1 MWSKRSMMQHE
12 DKHMMGSIMRSMSM
26 MNEEHILRMTEE
38 GVCLRNILV
47 STRSMSL
54 RLRGA

>member
-1 MWSKRSMMQHE
+1 MMQHE

-26 MNEEHILRMTEE
+26 MNEEHIRMTEE

>member
-1 MWSKRSMMQHE
+1 MMQHE
-12 DKHMMGSIMRSMSM
+12 DKHMMGSIMWSMSM